1 MNNNTINQ
9 AKAISEL
16 KSWVEIAKTYTA
28 DEILATWHAVYDALS
43 QENDPK
49 TNGIL
54 LDAQNKLDMTVMCLK
69 LDER

>member
-9 AKAISEL
+9 AKAISKL
-16 KSWVEIAKTYTA
+16 NSWIEIAKTYAA

-43 QENDPK
+43 PENDTE

>member
-1 MNNNTINQ
+1 MNTINQ
-9 AKAISEL
+9 AKEISKL
-16 KSWVEIAKTYTA
+16 NSWVEIVKTYTA
-28 DEILATWHAVYDALS
+28 DEILAAWHAVYDALR